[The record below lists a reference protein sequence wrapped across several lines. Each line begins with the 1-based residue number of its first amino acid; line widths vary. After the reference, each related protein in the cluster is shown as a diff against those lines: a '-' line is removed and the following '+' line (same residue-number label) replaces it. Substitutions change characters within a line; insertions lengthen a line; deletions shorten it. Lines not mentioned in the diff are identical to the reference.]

1 MNGRTDWLLARPDD
15 WAGGTDE
22 DAWDRLPHTLAAVD
36 RGHGFRT
43 ARELCSAQKPAY
55 PLSPPAAGSSR
66 GLTQALLDELG
77 GGALPQARP
86 GSRARTQKKKGP
98 CKRAALL
105 DTIAV
110 DKAEQW
116 IAAHSRGPAIDRL
129 QLRLSVWGGLRAG
142 EIADLPLH
150 NLLDAHHRISS
161 VITVYASKTGTTRR
175 IPMHPLIAD
184 AVREVRRCYPQATH
198 AAFSVGADGM
208 LKRRSASCV
217 TNWFTRIYRSAGLV
231 GCSSHSGRRTFA
243 TLLSRRLGGGNG
255 SIADL
260 QQVLGHASLSSTQ
273 CYLEPSDR
281 FAELVC
287 TLNFTKPARPRDR
300 PQPLGQ
306 SPVGHSQFPPREW
319 RPDAR

>member
-1 MNGRTDWLLARPDD
+1 
-15 WAGGTDE
+15 
-22 DAWDRLPHTLAAVD
+22 
-36 RGHGFRT
+36 
-43 ARELCSAQKPAY
+43 
-55 PLSPPAAGSSR
+55 
-66 GLTQALLDELG
+66 LLDDLG
-77 GGALPQARP
+77 GGALHQAPPGSQAR
-86 GSRARTQKKKGP
+86 ARKKKGS

-105 DTIAV
+105 DAIAV
-110 DKAEQW
+110 DKAEQR
-116 IAAHSRGPAIDRL
+116 ITAHSRCLASDRL
-129 QLRLSVWGGLRAG
+129 QLRLSVYGGLRAG

-150 NLLDAHHRISS
+150 NLLGPRHRISP
-161 VITVYASKTGTTRR
+161 VITVYASKTGTTRSV
-175 IPMHPLIAD
+175 PMHPLIAE
-184 AVREVRRCYPQATH
+184 AVRDVRRCYPQATH

-243 TLLSRRLGGGNG
+243 SLLSRRLGGGNG

-273 CYLEPSDR
+273 CYLEPSDH

-287 TLNFTKPARPRDR
+287 TLNFTMPARPRGR